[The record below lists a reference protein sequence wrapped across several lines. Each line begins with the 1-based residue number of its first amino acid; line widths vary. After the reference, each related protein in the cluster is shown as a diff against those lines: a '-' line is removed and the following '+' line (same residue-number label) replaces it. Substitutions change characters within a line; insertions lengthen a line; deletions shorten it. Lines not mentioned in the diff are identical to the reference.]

1 MNTTSWL
8 PLNWT
13 STLLAVHQN
22 PTGFAPDGVGLG
34 AGDQLLVTEDS
45 IQVLDLRVVRVLVPY
60 LLVLFS
66 DPCLKGQPGRRRSP
80 VPLARTPPLDVRGQS

>member
-8 PLNWT
+8 PLNGT

-22 PTGFAPDGVGLG
+22 PTGFAPDGAGLG

-45 IQVLDLRVVRVLVPY
+45 IQVLDLRVVRVLIRIYVSGS
-60 LLVLFS
+60 LT
-66 DPCLKGQPGRRRSP
+66 R
-80 VPLARTPPLDVRGQS
+80 A